1 MDVFIFQ
8 ETFNTVE
15 IIGAIIVIGC
25 TLSNIAYTVY
35 LKQKTESVEKFKQI
49 SEAYTVLSDYNSKIK
64 YDNNYNLESYETYVN
79 PFDLFEEVI
88 KKSDILTLD
97 SKINNWLYSDFDIE
111 DKIDYS
117 PILKK
122 NNYSRS
128 IRTEIYIKDNKKYTK
143 KIIRENGKEKVFE
156 NFIDL
161 NSNKHIPF

>member
-1 MDVFIFQ
+1 M
-8 ETFNTVE
+8 NYYE
-15 IIGAIIVIGC
+15 ILDLNKNCSKKDIKKQYK
-25 TLSNIAYTVY
+25 TLAKIYHPD
-35 LKQKTESVEKFKQI
+35 KGGDPEKFKQI